1 MGVVDQS
8 TENKMGPR
16 GHMCAHVSAEA
27 RIQIKKTTGDQRGG
41 QGEKLILNSDQ
52 VTTSLCH
59 RIRTTRIRSSWKRR
73 RRNFPRSNLHNEVH
87 SSRLRLMFV
96 LTAQYSLGRV
106 LVFLSFELYCP
117 KIREPVFIQLLQE
130 IFAVE

>member
-8 TENKMGPR
+8 VENKMGPR

-87 SSRLRLMFV
+87 SRGLRLNLESGKGEVSSDPSKLLENRLFCI
-96 LTAQYSLGRV
+96 
-106 LVFLSFELYCP
+106 LVWQSWG
-117 KIREPVFIQLLQE
+117 K
-130 IFAVE
+130 

>member
-8 TENKMGPR
+8 TENKTGSR

-52 VTTSLCH
+52 VTTSLCQNPH
-59 RIRTTRIRSSWKRR
+59 DSDPFFLK
-73 RRNFPRSNLHNEVH
+73 
-87 SSRLRLMFV
+87 
-96 LTAQYSLGRV
+96 TAAQK
-106 LVFLSFELYCP
+106 LSE
-117 KIREPVFIQLLQE
+117 IQLAQRSAFE
-130 IFAVE
+130 RSETEAQVF